1 MNNFILMVEYL
12 DGSVVLASLGKKG
25 SYLLATEENK
35 QYLIEIGNKFLDDN
49 LIKSYQLATLY
60 GPPVFKL

>member
-49 LIKSYQLATLY
+49 LIKSYQLAALY

>member
-12 DGSVVLASLGKKG
+12 DGSVVLASLGKKD

-35 QYLIEIGNKFLDDN
+35 QYLIEIGNKLLDDN